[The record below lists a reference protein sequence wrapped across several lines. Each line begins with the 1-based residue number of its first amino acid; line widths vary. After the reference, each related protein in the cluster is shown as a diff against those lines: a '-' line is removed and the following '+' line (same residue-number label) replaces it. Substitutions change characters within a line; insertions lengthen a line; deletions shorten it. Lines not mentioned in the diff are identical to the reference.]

1 MARTIEEL
9 PIFCKAD
16 DFWVAVNALLE
27 RPAFG
32 KHRDLREQI
41 AEAND
46 SIPSNMREGFEQ
58 STDDHFA
65 KYLFTAKGSLAE
77 VLNRLTTAHRK
88 RCITADELQSCTAMG
103 EELGK
108 MLGGFIKYLAASG
121 FKDRGRYQAKQ
132 AKQQGR
138 KMKDSG

>member
-1 MARTIEEL
+1 MAQTIEEL
-9 PIFCKAD
+9 PIFHKAD

-27 RPAFG
+27 RPASG

-41 AEAND
+41 AEANG

-65 KYLFTAKGSLAE
+65 KYLFTAKGSVGE
-77 VLNRLTTAHRK
+77 VLVRLTTAHRN
-88 RCITADELQSCTAMG
+88 RCITADELKSCTAMG

-121 FKDRGRYQAKQ
+121 FKDRGRYKAKQ
-132 AKQQGR
+132 TR
-138 KMKDSG
+138 ESGEK